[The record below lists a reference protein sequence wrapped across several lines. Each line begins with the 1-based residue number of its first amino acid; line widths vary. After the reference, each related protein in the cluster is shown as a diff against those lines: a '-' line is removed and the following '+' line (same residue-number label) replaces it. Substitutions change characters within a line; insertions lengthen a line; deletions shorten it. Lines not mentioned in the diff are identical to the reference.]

1 MKLLLKPRGVIT
13 IEFPHLMRLVEGN
26 QFDTIYHEHFSY
38 FSFLTAERIFAKH
51 GLTLFDVEELKSHGG
66 SIRIYGRHKEEAA
79 PPVSERVN
87 DLREREIKAGYERME
102 HYSSFGERVAETKRK
117 LLQLLIE
124 VKAGGN
130 RIVGYGAPGKGN
142 TLLNYCG
149 IRSDF
154 LDYTVDRN
162 PYKHGRFTPGTHIEI
177 LQPERICEDRPDF
190 LLILPW
196 NLKSEIVRQMSFI
209 KDWGGGLS
217 FQYLRRRSSVIFNEL
232 PLKGV
237 FLIEME
243 KLQDDRGFFARSYC
257 AREFEQHGL
266 NPRVVQCNVSFSKKR
281 GTLRGLHYQGP
292 RGEEAKLVRCTAGAL
307 YDVVVDLRKDSRT
320 YLGHEGFRLD
330 SQDRLLLFVPEGFAH
345 GFITLKDNT
354 EVSYQMSE
362 FL

>member
-1 MKLLLKPRGVIT
+1 M
-13 IEFPHLMRLVEGN
+13 
-26 QFDTIYHEHFSY
+26 
-38 FSFLTAERIFAKH
+38 
-51 GLTLFDVEELKSHGG
+51 
-66 SIRIYGRHKEEAA
+66 
-79 PPVSERVN
+79 
-87 DLREREIKAGYERME
+87 
-102 HYSSFGERVAETKRK
+102 
-117 LLQLLIE
+117 
-124 VKAGGN
+124 
-130 RIVGYGAPGKGN
+130 
-142 TLLNYCG
+142 
-149 IRSDF
+149 
-154 LDYTVDRN
+154 
-162 PYKHGRFTPGTHIEI
+162 
-177 LQPERICEDRPDF
+177 
-190 LLILPW
+190 
-196 NLKSEIVRQMSFI
+196 
-209 KDWGGGLS
+209 
-217 FQYLRRRSSVIFNEL
+217 IFNEL

-362 FL
+362 FYDPSEARGIRWNDPAFEIQWPLEPSVISERDRSYHDFRE